1 MYFKMTG
8 GTNRGFVFRNG
19 TVNVAQIDGSGN
31 IYTNGKIGIGVSSAE
46 KLLHVNSVN
55 THAALFENSGPYWD
69 VLFKVTD
76 GVADKRIWGMGAV
89 NNGTTDTAFVL
100 GTMVDSYAST
110 ERIRV
115 TQDGKVGIGTAT
127 PAETLHVAGNLKVD
141 GSINGSLGTVTFTK
155 YQIVYNSTEDSLDF
169 VYTG

>member
-1 MYFKMTG
+1 
-8 GTNRGFVFRNG
+8 
-19 TVNVAQIDGSGN
+19 
-31 IYTNGKIGIGVSSAE
+31 
-46 KLLHVNSVN
+46 
-55 THAALFENSGPYWD
+55 
-69 VLFKVTD
+69 
-76 GVADKRIWGMGAV
+76 MGAV